1 MRAFLLFDDPFRLE
15 VYDGREGRGED
26 RFFTIG
32 LDRELDTL
40 YVCYTIPC
48 DALKSVSA
56 NFMNSKVDGD
66 HYGKNS
72 YCGLCRRPEARRILR
87 TKKLSTR

>member
-40 YVCYTIPC
+40 YVCYAMRSNGNVTRLI
-48 DALKSVSA
+48 SV
-56 NFMNSKVDGD
+56 
-66 HYGKNS
+66 
-72 YCGLCRRPEARRILR
+72 RRAEKRERQLYEQQSR
-87 TKKLSTR
+87 W